1 MDILNKGIGVVSG
14 AVKTGLE
21 AGTKLVDN
29 VADQTGKARKSRSRK
44 GRKSRT
50 MKRKGHKS
58 RTMKRKGRKSRK

>member
-1 MDILNKGIGVVSG
+1 MDLLNKGIGAVSG
-14 AVKTGLE
+14 AVKTSVE
-21 AGTKLVDN
+21 AVNN

-50 MKRKGHKS
+50 MKRKGRKS